1 MSTCKGSGG
10 PLNSTNLL
18 PVRSYAGPDT
28 ATRLL
33 SACVGSA
40 AVALTVTPL
49 DVAKVRMQAA
59 APVHD
64 IKSCMS
70 LASLEHCRLFY
81 CCNGIT
87 EHCFDKRDV
96 RWSHCF
102 RHQLAGASPQPAVG
116 VGGNR
121 LGTIGTLRN
130 IFSEGGVAGLYA
142 GLPVTMLIAVP
153 ANVIYFASYEMLR
166 DWLQAEQ
173 RVPACC
179 APVIAGGAARAAA
192 VTACAPLEVV
202 RTRIQAGRLA
212 DGAAGV
218 VSIRSAFRKIM
229 QQDGGKGFF
238 RGLESTLWRDVPFS
252 AFYWLGVEA
261 IRGTLVRRGWF
272 EDSPLQAPL
281 VALIASSSAGG
292 AAAFATTPFDVV
304 KTRRQL
310 QTATAS
316 DSTKSLAPV
325 SLRSSL
331 LQVAREEGASAL
343 LRGCVPRVCR
353 VAPACGIMLGTYEL
367 TKLLMRA

>member
-212 DGAAGV
+212 DGAM
-218 VSIRSAFRKIM
+218 RQLPLSARLPGM
-229 QQDGGKGFF
+229 
-238 RGLESTLWRDVPFS
+238 ESPTPTFDPDEDDEEEGYVPPTRDAVAS
-252 AFYWLGVEA
+252 AAAERPPLASEVFPQREK
-261 IRGTLVRRGWF
+261 RR
-272 EDSPLQAPL
+272 Q
-281 VALIASSSAGG
+281 GG
-292 AAAFATTPFDVV
+292 AEAPEEELPPW
-304 KTRRQL
+304 KRRQ
-310 QTATAS
+310 
-316 DSTKSLAPV
+316 K
-325 SLRSSL
+325 R
-331 LQVAREEGASAL
+331 REQ
-343 LRGCVPRVCR
+343 
-353 VAPACGIMLGTYEL
+353 
-367 TKLLMRA
+367 